1 MTDTGDGTGIAARLR
16 DVVFSYDRDAS
27 LEVAD
32 DEETDP
38 DEREGAVLRGVDL
51 DVPEGEVVVLMGAS
65 GGGKSTLLRTLNA
78 IIPSFVRG
86 SFAGDID
93 VLGRD
98 VTATKTTA
106 LAEDVGM
113 VLQDYEAQL
122 FGTSV
127 AREVAFGPENFGVSP
142 PEIDDRIERS
152 LAFAGLEDLGRERE
166 PAGLSGGQKQ
176 RLVFAS
182 VLAMHPNLLVL
193 DEPTSDLDPGGTRE
207 VLEIVSDLAGSDPP
221 EEFVVPG
228 DDWDGPDT
236 IVIVTHKIEEAVLA
250 DRAILLKDGRVFE
263 QGPAEEVF
271 TDADTL
277 RAARIAVPPIVEVF
291 DRVGFPREAVPITVP
306 DAVGEVRDAPVSW
319 TPPGEE
325 TVGHAP
331 AGTGTG
337 TDEADGDVVF
347 ELEDVVYEYE
357 TDQGAI
363 RAVDG
368 VSLAVREGEV
378 VAIVGH
384 NGSGKTTLAKHFNG
398 LFDPDAGTA
407 RWRGRDL
414 SDRSMSEIG
423 QHVGY
428 VFQNPDHQI
437 FENSVRDEV
446 AFGPENFG
454 IEGEELDRRVT
465 EAIEAVE
472 LGPLEEADPFNL
484 SKGQRQ
490 RVALASILATDPDV
504 IVFDEPTTGL
514 DAEQQS
520 SFMDLVARLNREEDL
535 TVVMVTHDMASV
547 AEYAPRTVVME
558 NGRKAADLPTRR
570 LFADSDRLAAWGLN
584 EPQVVE
590 LSNAL
595 APDPD
600 ALPALSVAEAV
611 DAFGGEGA
619 YGTGGDAP

>member
-1 MTDTGDGTGIAARLR
+1 MTDTGDGGGLAARLR
-16 DVVFSYDRDAS
+16 DVVFSYDRDDS
-27 LEVAD
+27 LELT
-32 DEETDP
+32 DEGDVDP
-38 DEREGAVLRGVDL
+38 DAREGAVLRGVDL

-78 IIPSFVRG
+78 IIPSFIRG

-98 VTATKTTA
+98 ATATKTTD
-106 LAEDVGM
+106 LASDVGM

-142 PEIDDRIERS
+142 AEIDDRIERS
-152 LAFAGLEDLGRERE
+152 LAFAGLEDLGLERE

-193 DEPTSDLDPGGTRE
+193 DEPTSDLDPKGTRE
-207 VLEIVSDLAGSDPP
+207 VLEIVSDLAGSEPP
-221 EEFVVPG
+221 EEFAVPG
-228 DDWDGPDT
+228 ADWDGPDT

-250 DRAILLKDGRVFE
+250 DRAVLLKDGTVFE
-263 QGPAEEVF
+263 NGPAEDVF

-277 RAARIAVPPIVEVF
+277 REARIAVPPIVEIF
-291 DRVGFPREAVPITVP
+291 DRVGFPRDDVPITVP
-306 DAVGEVRDAPVSW
+306 DAVDEVRDAPVSW
-319 TPPGEE
+319 TPLGEE
-325 TVGHAP
+325 TLHRSP
-331 AGTGTG
+331 AGTGG
-337 TDEADGDVVF
+337 DEGDVVF
-347 ELEDVVYEYE
+347 ELDDVVYEYD
-357 TDQGAI
+357 TDQGPI

-368 VSLAVREGEV
+368 VSLDVREGEV

-398 LFDPDAGTA
+398 LFDPDSGTA
-407 RWRGRDL
+407 RWRGNDL
-414 SDRSMSEIG
+414 SALSMSEIG

-454 IEGEELDRRVT
+454 IEGEELDRRVS

-472 LGPLEEADPFNL
+472 LGPLEDADPFNL

-514 DAEQQS
+514 DAEQQKA
-520 SFMDLVARLNREEDL
+520 FMDLVARLNREENL

-547 AEYAPRTVVME
+547 AAYAPRTVVLE

-570 LFADSDRLAAWGLN
+570 LFADSDQLREWGLN

-595 APDPD
+595 APDPE
-600 ALPALSVAEAV
+600 ALPALSVPEAV
-611 DAFGGEGA
+611 EAFGGDGA
-619 YGTGGDAP
+619 YGGDSL